1 MIYYNYGIK
10 NSRIFKKNGLEKKNR
25 DFKLKSRL
33 YDNKVLLK
41 YDQLVS
47 PTLMALPEMQ
57 ECRGILG

>member
-10 NSRIFKKNGLEKKNR
+10 NSRIFKKNGLEKTIQ

-47 PTLMALPEMQ
+47 PTL
-57 ECRGILG
+57 ILQKCKNVVVNP

>member
-1 MIYYNYGIK
+1 MELKIVEYLKKWVRK
-10 NSRIFKKNGLEKKNR
+10 NNQ

-57 ECRGILG
+57 ECRVNP